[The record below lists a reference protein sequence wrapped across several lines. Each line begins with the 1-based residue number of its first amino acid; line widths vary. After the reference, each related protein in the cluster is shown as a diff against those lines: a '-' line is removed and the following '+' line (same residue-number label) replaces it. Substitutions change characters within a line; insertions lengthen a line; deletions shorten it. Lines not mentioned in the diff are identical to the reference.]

1 MRIYSKWIIDRNV
14 QILSSDL
21 GPQKHMC
28 GSVDLSWYPI
38 STDLIGIF
46 QEAKVGSS
54 VFNENL
60 AFFFF
65 SQEMYHKRMDT
76 HIGIAETTSLFTWNY
91 YSISGYNPMKLK
103 KFKKKKNK

>member
-1 MRIYSKWIIDRNV
+1 
-14 QILSSDL
+14 
-21 GPQKHMC
+21 MC

-38 STDLIGIF
+38 STDLIDIF

-54 VFNENL
+54 VFNENS

-76 HIGIAETTSLFTWNY
+76 HTGIAEALRCSPETIIILL
-91 YSISGYNPMKLK
+91 IGYNPIQ
-103 KFKKKKNK
+103 N